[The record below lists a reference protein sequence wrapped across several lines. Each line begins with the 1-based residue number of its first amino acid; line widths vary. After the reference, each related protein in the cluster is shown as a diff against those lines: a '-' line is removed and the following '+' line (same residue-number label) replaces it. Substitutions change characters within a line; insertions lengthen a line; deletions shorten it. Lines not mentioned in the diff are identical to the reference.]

1 MTTSCSCCS
10 ATGETVKLQGNPFH
24 TEGKMVKVGDVAPD
38 FTAVKSD
45 LSEASLSDFKGKR
58 VVLNIFPSLD
68 TPVCA
73 LSVRQFNQKAAT
85 MENTAVL
92 CISMDLPFAHARFCT
107 TEGINNVVALS
118 LFRDCGFAKAYGLR
132 IADGPMKGLMA
143 RAVIVID
150 ENGKIVH
157 TELVDEITHEPNY
170 DTAINALK

>member
-1 MTTSCSCCS
+1 MATSCVSNA

-24 TEGKMVKVGDVAPD
+24 TEGKMVKAGDIAPD
-38 FTAVKSD
+38 FSAVKSD

-73 LSVRQFNQKAAT
+73 LSVRQFNKKAASLD
-85 MENTAVL
+85 NTVVL
-92 CISMDLPFAHARFCT
+92 CVSMDLPFAHARFCT
-107 TEGINNVVALS
+107 TEGIKDVVTLS

-150 ENGKIVH
+150 ESGKILY
-157 TELVDEITHEPNY
+157 TELVEEITNEPDY
-170 DTAINALK
+170 DATLKALK